1 MAYNDL
7 SKLNVLDLGLDASLI
22 EAAKKCGMKENDA
35 YNPPGAGPARLPSE
49 PSSGGKMNVSDDK
62 KHGKGCSC
70 NECSMT
76 PGYVKT
82 NRTYEEKK

>member
-1 MAYNDL
+1 MDNN
-7 SKLNVLDLGLDASLI
+7 SKLNMFDLGLDASLI
-22 EAAKKCGMKENDA
+22 EAVKKLKENDP
-35 YNPPGAGPARLPSE
+35 YNPTGAGPARLPSE
-49 PSSGGKMNVSDDK
+49 PSASGQKMNVTDDK
-62 KHGKGCSC
+62 KHGKGCMC